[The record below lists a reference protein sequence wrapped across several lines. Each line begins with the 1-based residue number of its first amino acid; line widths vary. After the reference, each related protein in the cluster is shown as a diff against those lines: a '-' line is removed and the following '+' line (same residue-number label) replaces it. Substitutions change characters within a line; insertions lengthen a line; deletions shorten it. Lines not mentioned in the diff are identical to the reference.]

1 MVTLL
6 QDDNREDDGKRACR
20 DGRLIRPNPDKVNR
34 MKIGL
39 VGFQGT
45 GKTTVFNALT
55 GLQAETGYGA
65 ARGKTNLGVV
75 KVPDPRVD
83 ALAELFQP
91 RKKTFAE
98 ITFSDVAADA
108 AGGGSA
114 RGLDRGVLAAM
125 REMESLC
132 QVARAFVSAD
142 RSAAEPLAEV
152 IELETEM
159 ILSDLELV
167 EKRLERLKKEKG
179 QPREADVLTRL
190 KDQLEGGHSLR
201 DLPLA
206 EEEKA
211 LVAGFRFLTLKPLLI
226 VLNVDEANVAAQP
239 PPDAAEHARKR
250 GLGLVVLSANV
261 EQDIAQMPPA
271 DQREFIAALGL
282 AEPARDR
289 FVRAAFA
296 LLSLISFLT
305 AGEDECRAW
314 PIRKGLTA
322 VKAAGKIHSDIER
335 GFIRAEVMRVED
347 LLALRTEA
355 KVREAGKFRVEGK
368 DYVVQD
374 GDVINFRF
382 NV

>member
-1 MVTLL
+1 
-6 QDDNREDDGKRACR
+6 
-20 DGRLIRPNPDKVNR
+20 

-39 VGFQGT
+39 VGFPGS

-55 GLQAETGYGA
+55 GLSAETGYGA

-75 KVPDPRVD
+75 KVPDARVE

-91 RKKTFAE
+91 RKKTLAE
-98 ITFSDVAADA
+98 ITFSDVAAE

-114 RGLDRGVLAAM
+114 RGVDRAVLTAM

-132 QVARAFVSAD
+132 QVARAHVDASAD
-142 RSAAEPLAEV
+142 SPVEPLREV
-152 IELETEM
+152 LDLEAEM

-179 QPREADVLTRL
+179 NPREADLL
-190 KDQLEGGHSLR
+190 AQLNAHLEAGNPIR
-201 DLPLA
+201 DLPLS
-206 EEEKA
+206 EEDKA
-211 LVAGFRFLTLKPLLI
+211 LLSGYRFLTQKPLLI
-226 VLNVDEANVAAQP
+226 VLNVEEAGVSEP
-239 PPDAAEHARKR
+239 PPPAIADHAAKR
-250 GLGLVVLSANV
+250 GLGLVVLSAKV

-271 DQREFIAALGL
+271 DQKDFVAALGL

-289 FVRAAFA
+289 FVRAAFS

-322 VKAAGKIHSDIER
+322 HKAAGKIHSDIER

-347 LLALRTEA
+347 LLALKTEA
-355 KVREAGKFRVEGK
+355 KMREAGKLRLEGK